1 MSNINN
7 EMILEQIAED
17 VNDMSSMSVV
27 DELGM
32 VPLAD
37 SFDEFLAFADM
48 DMLRE
53 RLIMQRFE
61 EMCR

>member
-53 RLIMQRFE
+53 RLVMQRFE